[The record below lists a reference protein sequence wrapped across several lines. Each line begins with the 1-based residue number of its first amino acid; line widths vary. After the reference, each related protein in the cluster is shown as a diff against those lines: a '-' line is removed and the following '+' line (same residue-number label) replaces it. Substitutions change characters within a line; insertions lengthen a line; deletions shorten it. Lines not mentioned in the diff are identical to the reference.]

1 MYRMIWKQLSWGIK
15 FEKMLAAVQ
24 MEYGSIV
31 RQMDELKEK
40 GKMKSV
46 TYQQLFARKMTYQ
59 NMLSMYDLYDLIDK
73 SEVRD

>member
-1 MYRMIWKQLSWGIK
+1 MDNEKRLEQ

-24 MEYGSIV
+24 TENGSIV

>member
-1 MYRMIWKQLSWGIK
+1 MDNEKRLEQ

-24 MEYGSIV
+24 TEYGSIV

-46 TYQQLFARKMTYQ
+46 TYQHLFARKMTYQ

>member
-1 MYRMIWKQLSWGIK
+1 MDNEKRLEQ

-24 MEYGSIV
+24 TEYGSIV

-59 NMLSMYDLYDLIDK
+59 NMLSMYDLIDK

>member
-1 MYRMIWKQLSWGIK
+1 MDNEKRLEQ

-24 MEYGSIV
+24 TEYGSIV
-31 RQMDELKEK
+31 RQMDELKER

-73 SEVRD
+73 GEVRD

>member
-1 MYRMIWKQLSWGIK
+1 MNNEKRLEQ

-24 MEYGSIV
+24 TEYGSIV
-31 RQMDELKEK
+31 RQMEELKEK

-59 NMLSMYDLYDLIDK
+59 NMLSMYELYDLIDK
-73 SEVRD
+73 SEVSD

>member
-1 MYRMIWKQLSWGIK
+1 MDNEKRLEQ

-24 MEYGSIV
+24 TEYGSIV
-31 RQMDELKEK
+31 REMDELKER